1 MHFSASSAAATPSP
15 SSLSQPLLIGR
26 AKAKPSRKRK
36 ASLPHHVS
44 GPRGKRARQRF
55 RSEGWRTGSDNK
67 TTSAGPYS
75 DRASLSPPPP
85 TQRVKER
92 TELGNYNKLPLKI
105 QKPSMTITDIVFH
118 PVASSAELG
127 FLTAVIRNAPSVF
140 ATGGRELL
148 NALEESVLDDG
159 QKLENMSIQPLALS
173 IALLTASICNTNL
186 VATSFHTRRP
196 TLQTKPARNKTEK
209 AILAVERQ
217 PRKPHAVGRCEDETS
232 SEDDSPSDLGGYSSE
247 DSDSTSDDNSAA
259 GHGAEPLRLAKRLPW
274 TRGEDDNLR
283 RWREGSK
290 DWNWIFSQFRNR
302 TLGAVRTRWHTRF
315 QQKGT

>member
-1 MHFSASSAAATPSP
+1 LHFSASSAAATPSP
-15 SSLSQPLLIGR
+15 SSSLSQPLLIGR

-105 QKPSMTITDIVFH
+105 QKLSMTITDIVFH

-127 FLTAVIRNAPSVF
+127 FLDCGHTQCSERVRNWWKRIAECL
-140 ATGGRELL
+140 GRERTGRWAETGEHVHSATRLKY
-148 NALEESVLDDG
+148 S
-159 QKLENMSIQPLALS
+159 
-173 IALLTASICNTNL
+173 ASNGIY
-186 VATSFHTRRP
+186 
-196 TLQTKPARNKTEK
+196 LQY
-209 AILAVERQ
+209 Q
-217 PRKPHAVGRCEDETS
+217 SRCDLFS
-232 SEDDSPSDLGGYSSE
+232 HPPSDLADE
-247 DSDSTSDDNSAA
+247 TCK
-259 GHGAEPLRLAKRLPW
+259 E
-274 TRGEDDNLR
+274 
-283 RWREGSK
+283 
-290 DWNWIFSQFRNR
+290 
-302 TLGAVRTRWHTRF
+302 
-315 QQKGT
+315 